1 MTEDEESYGFDEPAE
16 RVKYRAGA
24 RRHVA
29 SKKTGHQAVVWRL
42 EGLGHEREEWSGD
55 ASHRSETEATH
66 VARKYVDALVD
77 QARRVHVLKRRR
89 QLALPGQLDANV
101 QKLDAL
107 TEERKR
113 VAAEIKKLEKANRVL
128 IEDAHRPMVTIEFS
142 EALGSFK
149 LTVVT
154 GGKKNKGDSRQQ
166 DLPLGVE
173 PAEKKGKKK
182 PPPRLHAVSDDA
194 PDEIAEALED
204 LGVISVEV
212 DPPLDSKPEVEDAAE
227 IPDDVLDADVVR
239 RALRNTRSVSQ
250 AARELSVTPY
260 KVTKACRHHGIDPKA
275 ERAADLKPGLDPTK
289 VVWPERQPGDAG
301 DGVVEE
307 HDER

>member
-113 VAAEIKKLEKANRVL
+113 VAAEI
-128 IEDAHRPMVTIEFS
+128 
-142 EALGSFK
+142 
-149 LTVVT
+149 
-154 GGKKNKGDSRQQ
+154 
-166 DLPLGVE
+166 
-173 PAEKKGKKK
+173 
-182 PPPRLHAVSDDA
+182 
-194 PDEIAEALED
+194 
-204 LGVISVEV
+204 SVEV